1 MITDKALE
9 NRLLETF
16 AFLHDCDDHL
26 YKEFLRTAFLAR
38 LKKGQSICSE
48 GAACEHL
55 ALVLS
60 GSARV
65 YKLGESGREITLYR
79 IGPGKSCILTAS
91 CIVSQQPFPA
101 FAECENELEAIL
113 IPAGTLHRWMAE
125 SAPWRDYVFGLVAQ
139 RIADIISVVEEVAFN
154 RVDRRIAAHLVKR
167 CKTSS
172 NNTIQSTHQEIASD
186 LGTSRE
192 VVSRIL
198 KDFENKNLIKV
209 ARGAITICNLNGLEE
224 KSEEL
229 V

>member
-9 NRLLETF
+9 NRILE
-16 AFLHDCDDHL
+16 AFSFLRNCDDHL
-26 YKEFLRTAFLAR
+26 YREFLQTAFLAR
-38 LKKGQSICSE
+38 LKRGQSICSE
-48 GAACEHL
+48 GAACDHL

-79 IGPGKSCILTAS
+79 IGVGKSCILTAS

-101 FAECENELEAIL
+101 FAVCENELEAIL
-113 IPAGTLHRWMAE
+113 IPAGTLHSWMAK

-139 RIADIISVVEEVAFN
+139 RMADIISLVEEVVFN
-154 RVDRRIAAHLVKR
+154 RVDRRIAAHLIKQCR
-167 CKTSS
+167 ASGHSTL
-172 NNTIQSTHQEIASD
+172 QATHQELASD

-198 KDFENKNLIKV
+198 KDFESNGLIET
-209 ARGAITICNLNGLEE
+209 ARGSITIRNPAGLEV
-224 KSEEL
+224 L
-229 V
+229 